1 MIRKIFLLFCLLV
14 SFTLVKAQVVVSVE
28 IDSAVILIGEQAHIS
43 LKVVAGENQ
52 KITFPVFPDK
62 QIVAGLEVL
71 NEEISEPKDTGNEN
85 QKQTTKVYTI
95 TSFDSTLYYI
105 PPFRVRVDN
114 KVYASQ
120 SLALKVE
127 TMEID
132 TLHLEN
138 FYGPKE
144 IADVPF
150 SWNEWKGIFY
160 LSLLLI
166 VLLLIVGYIYI
177 QLYNNRPI
185 IRKFRIRPALPPPQW
200 AISEIEKINQK
211 TEVHDDTKE
220 YYTRLTDILRSY
232 IQKRYGF
239 NAQEMTSG
247 EIIEHLTKQQDKTSI
262 VELQELFQTADLVKF
277 AKFRTLL
284 NENDK
289 NLLRAVD
296 FIQAT
301 KLEVE
306 EKPKEKVVVSPEIQR
321 TRRSRLVLKLVNV
334 AILIGC
340 TVILYLIGK
349 QIYFLFF

>member
-1 MIRKIFLLFCLLV
+1 MVPRRLPMFL
-14 SFTLVKAQVVVSVE
+14 
-28 IDSAVILIGEQAHIS
+28 
-43 LKVVAGENQ
+43 
-52 KITFPVFPDK
+52 FP
-62 QIVAGLEVL
+62 GM
-71 NEEISEPKDTGNEN
+71 NG
-85 QKQTTKVYTI
+85 KVYFTC
-95 TSFDSTLYYI
+95 
-105 PPFRVRVDN
+105 R
-114 KVYASQ
+114 
-120 SLALKVE
+120 
-127 TMEID
+127 
-132 TLHLEN
+132 
-138 FYGPKE
+138 
-144 IADVPF
+144 
-150 SWNEWKGIFY
+150 
-160 LSLLLI
+160 
-166 VLLLIVGYIYI
+166 LLLIVGYIYI

-185 IRKFRIRPALPPPQW
+185 IRKFRIRPALPPHQW
-200 AISEIEKINQK
+200 AISEIEKINHQ

-340 TVILYLIGK
+340 AVILYLIGK